1 MVFGLLHPY
10 MKWMWVGSILLIS
23 MGAGYANG
31 YVTARCMKTAGLSD
45 WVGGATCAAF
55 AYPMIALC
63 CFIIIDLI
71 EWTDNHF
78 N

>member
-1 MVFGLLHPY
+1 
-10 MKWMWVGSILLIS
+10 